1 MDLNLALTYQQQND
15 NKALILTD
23 TTTNWNSSTTNL
35 TVGDLMIAGDF
46 YEIVTQAG
54 LNFQAGYGA
63 PDNNPGTRFVTTAGA
78 TLEAG
83 DELKPVTPTFAEID
97 TMTLDTTV
105 TDVTEASTVKTQ
117 VDLLGEFGPFAT
129 QADMVYTITAAL
141 LGDAADSVLI
151 DGLYEITY
159 TVTYSGDGV
168 INTKTDTLITT
179 ILVYG
184 VVKAATYEKLR
195 EVSTLYMCTAGCPSP
210 EINEADLCGAYLS
223 GIENSAYT
231 AKTEELL
238 DMLVVLTN
246 IINNGSK
253 ITW

>member
-15 NKALILTD
+15 NKAIVLTD
-23 TTTNWNSSTTNL
+23 TTDNWNSSTTNITTGSKL
-35 TVGDLMIAGDF
+35 IDGDF
-46 YEIVTQAG
+46 YEIVSRGTID
-54 LNFQAGYGA
+54 FTSYGA
-63 PDNNPGTRFVTTAGA
+63 PDNSVGTRFVSNGPAP
-78 TLEAG
+78 TLGAG
-83 DELKPVTPTFAEID
+83 DEVSPVTPDFAEID
-97 TMTLDTTV
+97 TMTLDTTI
-105 TDVTEASTVKTQ
+105 TDVSEAATVKSQ
-117 VDLLGEFGPFAT
+117 VDLLAAFGPFAT
-129 QADMVYTITAAL
+129 QADLVYTITAAL
-141 LGDAADSVLI
+141 LGDAADSVLV
-151 DGLYEITY
+151 DGLYALTY

-168 INTKTDTLITT
+168 VNTKTDTLTVT

-195 EVSTLYMCTAGCPSP
+195 DISVLYMCSNGCPSS

-223 GIENSAYT
+223 GIENSAFT